1 MKHSVQELEKKVKK
15 FQRKKLLYRPTPI
28 SSLSRLSEYLKGP
41 RLFIKR
47 EDLAGLALGGNKTRK
62 LEYIIQDVM
71 DSHSDVVITWGSV
84 QSNWCLQT
92 AAAARKYGIKPILL
106 LLKTYEIQKEMDGNL
121 LLDFILDADIR
132 IMEAKKGR
140 VVKAEDVEGILEEIL
155 NEVNE
160 WGHKA
165 YIAPIGGSLTG
176 FSMKIP
182 LGTVAY
188 VDAYLELKKQMKSIN
203 KDIDYIVLASGS
215 GSSQAGLIAG
225 AKLCGDDT
233 KILGISVSEERE
245 SFSYEIKKITK
256 QVGDCFGLKME
267 LTDKD
272 IIVLDDYIGEG
283 YGVLNE
289 KVSQAIRLMALKE
302 GIFIDPIYTGKA
314 VAALLDLIKKGTFK
328 KKDNILF
335 MHTGGTSALFPHK
348 QGIKKFLSEKQ
359 ETRNKV

>member
-1 MKHSVQELEKKVKK
+1 MKYSIQELEKKVKK

-28 SSLSRLSEYLKGP
+28 SSLSRLSKYLKGP
-41 RLFIKR
+41 HLFIKR

-71 DSHSDVVITWGSV
+71 DNHSDVIITWGSV

-106 LLKTYEIQKEMDGNL
+106 LFKTYEIQKEMDGNL

-155 NEVNE
+155 NEIKE
-160 WGHKA
+160 WRHKA

-176 FSMKIP
+176 FSMKNP
-182 LGTVAY
+182 LGTLAY

-203 KDIDYIVLASGS
+203 KDIDYIILASGS
-215 GSSQAGLIAG
+215 GSTQAGLIAG

-256 QVGDCFGLKME
+256 QVGDCLGLKME

-289 KVSQAIRLMALKE
+289 KVSQAIRLMAIKE

-314 VAALLDLIKKGTFK
+314 FSALIDLIKKGTFK
-328 KKDNILF
+328 KGDNILF

-348 QGIKKFLSEKQ
+348 QGIKKFLYK
-359 ETRNKV
+359 K

>member
-1 MKHSVQELEKKVKK
+1 MKYTIQELEKKIKK
-15 FQRKKLLYRPTPI
+15 FHRKKLLHRPTPV
-28 SSLSRLSEYLKGP
+28 SSLDKISEHLKGP
-41 RLFIKR
+41 SLFIKR

-71 DSHSDVVITWGSV
+71 DSHSDVIITWGSV

-140 VVKAEDVEGILEEIL
+140 VVKAEDVEGVLEDIL
-155 NEVNE
+155 NEVKE

-165 YIAPIGGSLTG
+165 YIAPIGGSMTG
-176 FSMKIP
+176 FSMNIP

-188 VDAYLELKKQMKSIN
+188 VDAYLELKNQIKSIN
-203 KDIDYIVLASGS
+203 EDIDYIILASGS
-215 GSSQAGLIAG
+215 GSTQAGLIAG

-233 KILGISVSEERE
+233 KILGVSVSEEKE
-245 SFSYEIKKITK
+245 NFSQEVRKISEE
-256 QVGDCFGLKME
+256 VGECLGLKMD

-289 KVSQAIRLMALKE
+289 KVSQAIRMMAIKE

-314 VAALLDLIKKGTFK
+314 VSALIDLIKKGTFK
-328 KKDNILF
+328 KEDNILF
-335 MHTGGTSALFPHK
+335 LHTGGTSALFPHK
-348 QGIKKFLSEKQ
+348 KGIKKFLSEKQ
-359 ETRNKV
+359 EIRNKV